1 MDTDEEL
8 IKKAENDIL
17 DIISELDKTISNHI
31 YDIYLHITPYV
42 KLEDRNITNVNIEL
56 LEE

>member
-1 MDTDEEL
+1 MDEDKKL

-17 DIISELDKTISNHI
+17 DIISELDKIISNHV
-31 YDIYLHITPYV
+31 YDIYLHVTPYS
-42 KLEDRNITNVNIEL
+42 KLEDRRITNVHIEL